1 MLNTAA
7 NTSSIVRSV
16 AGALQV
22 FHFPGGRGPGQWET
36 GNSAFLNARRTADT
50 NPALCAFKF
59 FDLQGIS
66 PGGLPC
72 HLFSWM
78 PRLALTSFACRPS
91 LVFRYQG
98 VHSRS
103 ALEPPRVHSWP
114 GEALTHTI
122 VRRHSQGAGGGKA
135 C

>member
-1 MLNTAA
+1 MRAAQRLLVTVDVVTANFLVYRISLRSIGMLNTAA

-22 FHFPGGRGPGQWET
+22 FRFPGPGGLGRGRWET
-36 GNSAFLNARRTADT
+36 GNSAFLNARRTADM

-91 LVFRYQG
+91 LVF
-98 VHSRS
+98 
-103 ALEPPRVHSWP
+103 
-114 GEALTHTI
+114 
-122 VRRHSQGAGGGKA
+122 
-135 C
+135 